1 MMSLSQVFLDFLK
14 KFTSSFSNLGQKI
27 QTLLQ
32 NPISLITV
40 LGLLVILIVLIK
52 SKNIKFDSK
61 MISRIGL
68 ALALST
74 ILDMIKIYHFP
85 QGGSITLGA
94 MIPIFLIA
102 FMYGPLI
109 GFLTGFLFGFISL
122 LTDPFI
128 LNPVQVLFDY
138 PLPYLFLGIA
148 GFFKNKYIIGATL
161 GMFLKFLCHF
171 ISGIVFFGSYVP
183 ANLSPWI
190 YSLTTNGILVGTNAI
205 ICILILSLLP
215 IKQIIKVPCRN

>member
-1 MMSLSQVFLDFLK
+1 MSLSQIFSDFFEK
-14 KFTSSFSNLGQKI
+14 ITSSFSNLGEKF

-32 NPISLITV
+32 NPISLVTV

-52 SKNIKFDSK
+52 SKSIKFDSK

-74 ILDMIKIYHFP
+74 VLDMIKIYQFP
-85 QGGSITLGA
+85 QGGSVTLGA

-128 LNPVQVLFDY
+128 VNPVQVLFDY
-138 PLPYLFLGIA
+138 PLPYLFLGLA
-148 GFFKNKYIIGATL
+148 GFFKHRYVLGAGV
-161 GMFLKFLCHF
+161 GMFFRFLCHF
-171 ISGIVFFGSYVP
+171 ISGIVFFGSYAP
-183 ANLSPWI
+183 DALSPWI
-190 YSLTTNGILVGTNAI
+190 YSLTVNGLLIGTNAI
-205 ICILILSLLP
+205 ICIIILSLLP
-215 IKQIIKVPCRN
+215 IKQITKVPCRN